1 MALSLRDRLLGRS
14 QPQTPPPGAP
24 GAPGEGPA
32 SPDAP
37 PATPGA
43 PARGNGIPGLPG
55 GNGANGADATAAASG
70 ASGPTALPPM
80 PNQATPARPMAA
92 QRLGRRPGNTSVNTA
107 AVSALTGRGDTG
119 VLSAVEQLKVEL
131 HRKLIDRLDLAAL
144 ERITDEGMLIQQIR
158 QAVLEFLRAEQ
169 APLSSQ
175 EREDVIEQIV
185 YEITGLGPI
194 EPLFRD
200 ATISDIL
207 VNGPKDCYVERRG
220 KLSRVN
226 VTFRDNAHLL
236 TVIDRIV
243 SRVGRRVDES
253 SPMVDARLP
262 DGSRVNAIIP
272 PLALDGP
279 VLSIRR
285 FGAEITAQQLV
296 EKGAM
301 TEEMLYLLAGCVHA
315 RLNVIISGG
324 TGSGKTTLLNAL
336 SSFIP
341 NSERVVTIEDAA
353 ELRLQQEHVV
363 RLETRPPNSEGRG
376 EVLARDLVKN
386 ALRMRPD
393 RIILGECRGAEAL
406 DMLQAMNTGH
416 EGSLATVHANTPRDA
431 LSRLETMILFAG
443 TNLPNRAMREQI
455 SSAIDLIVQ
464 VSRQADGSRRL
475 TSITEV
481 TTMEGEIITSQEIFR
496 FRRRGVSPDGMVIG
510 DFEPTGVRPS
520 FVDRLKVAGIDLPLS
535 MFSPR

>member
-1 MALSLRDRLLGRS
+1 MSTHQMSSTYSRRDGSPVS
-14 QPQTPPPGAP
+14 QM
-24 GAPGEGPA
+24 
-32 SPDAP
+32 D
-37 PATPGA
+37 
-43 PARGNGIPGLPG
+43 
-55 GNGANGADATAAASG
+55 
-70 ASGPTALPPM
+70 
-80 PNQATPARPMAA
+80 
-92 QRLGRRPGNTSVNTA
+92 
-107 AVSALTGRGDTG
+107 
-119 VLSAVEQLKVEL
+119 QLKVDL
-131 HRKLIDRLDLAAL
+131 HRKLVDRLDLGAL
-144 ERITDEGMLIQQIR
+144 ERIDDEAVLVAQIR
-158 QAVLEFLRAEQ
+158 QAVMEFLRVEQ
-169 APLSSQ
+169 APLSAA
-175 EREDVIEQIV
+175 EREEVVEGIINEV
-185 YEITGLGPI
+185 TGLGPL

-207 VNGPKDCYVERRG
+207 VNGPLDCYVERRG

-226 VTFRDNAHLL
+226 VVFRDNAHLL
-236 TVIDRIV
+236 AVIDRIV
-243 SRVGRRVDES
+243 SKVGRRVDES

-272 PLALDGP
+272 PLAIDGA

-285 FGAEITAQQLV
+285 FGQGLSAQQLV
-296 EKGAM
+296 EKKAM
-301 TEEMLYLLAGCVHA
+301 TEEMMYLLAGCVHA
-315 RLNVIISGG
+315 RLNILVSGG

-341 NSERVVTIEDAA
+341 NHERVVTIEDAA

-393 RIILGECRGAEAL
+393 RIILGEVRGAEAL

-416 EGSLATVHANTPRDA
+416 EGSLATLHANTPRDA

-464 VSRQADGSRRL
+464 VSRLADGSRRVV
-475 TSITEV
+475 SITEI
-481 TTMEGEIITSQEIFR
+481 TNMEGDVITAQ
-496 FRRRGVSPDGMVIG
+496 
-510 DFEPTGVRPS
+510 EPTGVRPT
-520 FVDRLKVAGIDLPLS
+520 FFDRLKVAGIDLSPDL
-535 MFSPR
+535 FSPR